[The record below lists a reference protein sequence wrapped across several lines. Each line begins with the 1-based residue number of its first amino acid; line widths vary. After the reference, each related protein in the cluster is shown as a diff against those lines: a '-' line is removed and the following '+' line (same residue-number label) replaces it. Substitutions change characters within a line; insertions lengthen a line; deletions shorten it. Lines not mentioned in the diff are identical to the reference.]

1 MIIDNISNNNHNIS
15 NNNHNISNNNH
26 KGNFQSQDNQKDS
39 GNRQRNFLIASA
51 FLVIVST
58 SFLAGILV
66 NKQGIIADL
75 KANFNVIATGKYF
88 KALFYSPELPTLQID
103 MKFKH
108 FKKIEAKREEA
119 LERGILFASDE
130 DLVPAKIQ
138 FQGRTIPVKMRLKG
152 DFTDH
157 LNGDKWS
164 YRIQVKGNDQLLGMR
179 RFSIQHPKVRR
190 YLYEWAWLENLRRE
204 GVLALRYQFVN
215 VVFNGKSKGVFAL
228 EEHFSKELLE
238 SQQRREGVIIK
249 FDEELFWQYHEKNS
263 LIDTDNFRTAQIIT
277 RRNSRVTKNP
287 VLSRERD
294 TAMVLLKAFQEGKL
308 PASEIFDVS
317 LMAKFLAAC
326 NLWNARHS
334 LDWTDMNFYY
344 NPITAKLEPI
354 GFDGNHIIQYLDNRI
369 SLLDFVRQEDDNY
382 FWLSQVLQDPAI
394 AEAYIKELY
403 RIAQPEYLEQL
414 KAELNESLEKW
425 QFALYRDLPLD
436 HSAKDGLFVSVWDSL
451 KSRQESI
458 RRSLDEKNTILAFAH
473 RKGHGDNSL
482 QVEVRSLLTERVEVL
497 GFKIGE
503 QFINA
508 DSSWVNSSGQIYNR
522 DGESTVVLPIAQPPG
537 KYMRPVETARFHI
550 SVGADSNQQTS
561 KDSQTPEIK
570 VVTRL
575 LGLSAS
581 YELPVHPYLQNL
593 TENPI
598 PDAPNVEQALAQYPF
613 LEQGETQNV
622 LRLKKGEWDVKGDL
636 VLPEGMR
643 LQAQPGTRL
652 SFEQDAI
659 FISRGP
665 LEFLGTAKDPIVLEP
680 KQDSWGGM
688 VVLEAGA
695 PSQWE
700 YVVVKNTRGIGP
712 GVNPR
717 GVDRQGWI
725 LTGGIN
731 FYRSPISLYYCRIL
745 GSEAEDGINIVRSS
759 FEFKH
764 SEFAGV
770 TSDAFDGD
778 FVEGI
783 IEASGFHD
791 VAGDAIDVSGSK
803 VQIRK
808 VALRDVGDK
817 AISAGEGSQIHA
829 TDIKSINSGIGV
841 ASKDLSQV
849 QLDRAVIENAKHAGL
864 ASYEKKPEFGPAN
877 ITATNVDFTNTQQNT
892 LVQTGS
898 WIELDKEKIEG
909 TEIDVKAMYQAGIL
923 GN

>member
-1 MIIDNISNNNHNIS
+1 MIIDNISNNNH
-15 NNNHNISNNNH
+15 
-26 KGNFQSQDNQKDS
+26 KENFQSQDKQKNS
-39 GNRQRNFLIASA
+39 VNRQLKYFLVASA

-58 SFLAGILV
+58 AFLAGILA
-66 NKQGIIADL
+66 NKQGIIANL
-75 KANFNVIATGKYF
+75 KTNLNLIATGKYF

-152 DFTDH
+152 DMTDH

-215 VVFNGKSKGVFAL
+215 VVFNGVNKGVFAL

-249 FDEELFWQYHEKNS
+249 FDEELFWQHQEKMS
-263 LIDTDNFRTAQIIT
+263 LVDTENFRTAKIIT
-277 RRNSRVTKNP
+277 RKNSRVTKNP

-294 TAMVLLKAFQEGKL
+294 TAVAKLKAFQEGKL
-308 PASEIFDVS
+308 PASEVFDVP
-317 LMAKFLAAC
+317 LMAKFFATC

-344 NPITAKLEPI
+344 NPITSKLEPI
-354 GFDGNHIIQYLDNRI
+354 GFDGNHIIQYLDSRI
-369 SLLDFVRQEDDNY
+369 SLLDFVRQENGNY
-382 FWLSQVLQDPAI
+382 SWLSQVLQEPEI
-394 AEAYIKELY
+394 AEAYIKELD
-403 RIAQPEYLEQL
+403 RMSQPEYLEQL

-425 QFALYRDLPLD
+425 QFALYRDVPLD

-451 KSRQESI
+451 KTRQESI
-458 RRSLDEKNTILAFAH
+458 RRSLDEHNTILAFAH
-473 RKGHGDNSL
+473 RKGQGDNSL
-482 QVEVRSLLTERVEVL
+482 QVEVRSLLTEKVEVL

-503 QFINA
+503 QFISA
-508 DSSWVNSSGQIYNR
+508 DSSWVKSSGQIYNH

-537 KYMRPVETARFHI
+537 EYMRHVENARFQI
-550 SVGADSNQQTS
+550 SVGADSNKQTS

-575 LGLSAS
+575 LGLSTS
-581 YELPVHPYLQNL
+581 YELPVHPYSQNL

-598 PDAPNVEQALAQYPF
+598 PNAPTVEQALAKYPF
-613 LEQGETQNV
+613 LERGETQDV
-622 LRLKKGEWDVKGDL
+622 LLIKPGKWDVQGNL
-636 VLPEGMR
+636 VLPEGIH
-643 LQAQPGTRL
+643 LQAQPDTQLR
-652 SFEQDAI
+652 FEPDAI

-665 LEFLGTAKDPIVLEP
+665 LEFLGTPENPIVLEP

-688 VVLEAGA
+688 VVLEAGT

-712 GVNPR
+712 GVNPK

-725 LTGGIN
+725 LTGGVN
-731 FYRSPISLYYCRIL
+731 FYQSPISLYYCRIL
-745 GSEAEDGINIVRSS
+745 GSEAEDGINIVRSP

-783 IEASGFHD
+783 IEASSFHD
-791 VAGDAIDVSGSK
+791 VAGDAIDVSGSN

-808 VALRDVGDK
+808 VVLRDVGDK
-817 AISAGEGSQIHA
+817 AISAGEGSLVYA

-849 QLDRAVIENAKHAGL
+849 KLDRAVIDNAKHAGL

-877 ITATNVDFTNTQQNT
+877 ITATNVNFTNTKQNT

-898 WIELDKEKIEG
+898 WIQLDKEKIDG